1 MLLIVT
7 LMSLAAVAGFLAGRE
22 CDRYAKKVNYNRRLR
37 REKVEQ
43 LRMDAELDRAE
54 RLERKKFDFMYNVQY
69 DAPGQ

>member
-37 REKVEQ
+37 REKAIQIKEDEAN
-43 LRMDAELDRAE
+43 RRAE
-54 RLERKKFDFMYNVQY
+54 RLERKKFNFMYNVQY
-69 DAPGQ
+69 DAPGR